1 MYSSPDS
8 RAAMSPA
15 TPWRYTPMMAA
26 SSGEYPCASKEPI
39 IPVSTSPLPGCRH
52 SGIPGRVEMYGSV
65 GQSYGGIRPFQDDD
79 YIVFRGYVCDTFQSR
94 SIVGHGAEHAFEFVN
109 VRCEYGMGR
118 QIS

>member
-1 MYSSPDS
+1 
-8 RAAMSPA
+8 
-15 TPWRYTPMMAA
+15 MMAA
-26 SSGEYPCASKEPI
+26 SSGEYPCDSKEPI
-39 IPVSTSPLPGCRH
+39 IPVSTSPLPAVA
-52 SGIPGRVEMYGSV
+52 IPGRVEMYGSV

>member
-1 MYSSPDS
+1 
-8 RAAMSPA
+8 
-15 TPWRYTPMMAA
+15 MMAA
-26 SSGEYPCASKEPI
+26 SSGGYPCASKEPI
-39 IPVSTSPLPGCRH
+39 TPVSTSPLPAVA
-52 SGIPGRVEMYGSV
+52 IPGFPVELKCMV
-65 GQSYGGIRPFQDDD
+65 DD

>member
-26 SSGEYPCASKEPI
+26 SSGEYPCEH
-39 IPVSTSPLPGCRH
+39 VSTAGCRH